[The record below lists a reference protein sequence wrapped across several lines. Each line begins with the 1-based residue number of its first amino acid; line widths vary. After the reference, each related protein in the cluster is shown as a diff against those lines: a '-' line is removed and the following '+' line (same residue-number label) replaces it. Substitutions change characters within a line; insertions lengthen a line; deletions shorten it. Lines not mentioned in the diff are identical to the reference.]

1 MANFVL
7 VHGAWIGGWC
17 WRPNAQALRKAGHEV
32 FTPTLTGLGERSH
45 LMNPG
50 INLDTHIADIVN
62 VFKHEELSDVVL
74 VGHSYGGMVVTGVAD
89 TLADKIRSLVYLDAF
104 VPESGRALVDL
115 APPEPKPQPASDYT
129 LAPLPAAVFGA
140 SPEVAAFVDAR
151 TSPHPATCFVQPGQA
166 HRQHRSHQEENLHL
180 RQRSGADRL
189 YAVLRKGQKQA
200 GLDGA
205 HPTVHAP
212 CPGRHAQRI
221 DGSPAAGGVGSAH
234 AGLSSCAPA
243 IDSINLKMLAGAPRR
258 RALLTAGNSRG

>member
-1 MANFVL
+1 MRRVQEETMANFVL

-89 TLADKIRSLVYLDAF
+89 ALADKIRSLVYLDAF
-104 VPESGRALVDL
+104 VPESGQALVDL
-115 APPEPKPQPASDYT
+115 APPEPKPQPASDYA

-140 SPEVAAFVDAR
+140 KPEVAAFVDAR
-151 TSPHPATCFVQPGQA
+151 TSPHPAACFAQPVKLTGGIE
-166 HRQHRSHQEENLHL
+166 RIKRKTYI
-180 RQRSGADRL
+180 
-189 YAVLRKGQKQA
+189 YANVPAPTAFTPFYEKARGKPGW
-200 GLDGA
+200 
-205 HPTVHAP
+205 TVHTLP
-212 CPGRHAQRI
+212 CTHLVQVDMPNE
-221 DGSPAAGGVGSAH
+221 
-234 AGLSSCAPA
+234 LT
-243 IDSINLKMLAGAPRR
+243 
-258 RALLTAGNSRG
+258 ALLLQEV